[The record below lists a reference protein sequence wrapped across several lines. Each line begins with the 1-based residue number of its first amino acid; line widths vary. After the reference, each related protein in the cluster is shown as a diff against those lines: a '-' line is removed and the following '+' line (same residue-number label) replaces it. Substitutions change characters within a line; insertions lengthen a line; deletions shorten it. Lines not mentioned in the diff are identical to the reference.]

1 MFGIE
6 KISNKILRKNVVSD
20 CNDGGL
26 ALWQAFYICIT
37 EPRITSYIMVQEID
51 LYLYLYIYQKKKKKK
66 CGLLID

>member
-37 EPRITSYIMVQEID
+37 EPRITSYI
-51 LYLYLYIYQKKKKKK
+51 KKKK
-66 CGLLID
+66 CGLLIDWLAIVQV